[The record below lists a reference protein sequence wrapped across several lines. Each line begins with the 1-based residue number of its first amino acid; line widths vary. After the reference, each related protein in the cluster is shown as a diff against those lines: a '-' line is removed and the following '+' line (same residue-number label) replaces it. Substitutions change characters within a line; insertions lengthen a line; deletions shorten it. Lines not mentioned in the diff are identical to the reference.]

1 MKKYDLKK
9 AQSWYLKTEG
19 STLAKVSEKFKIPK
33 STIETYSKRENWKA
47 RKKEYKQ
54 QALERTLHM
63 LAQEESDKI
72 SALAY
77 AADLAVEQITDIL
90 AQPDK
95 DEAELLDTKT
105 LRDCVSALKDLT
117 AIIRNVN
124 DILTPG
130 EAQTKRIAQEKWDLE
145 KSERLSADKPE
156 EISVEI
162 LTGEDFAA

>member
-1 MKKYDLKK
+1 MKKYDLKR

-19 STLAKVSEKFKIPK
+19 ATLSKTSEKFRIPK
-33 STIETYSKRENWKA
+33 STIEACSKRENWRIK
-47 RKKEYKQ
+47 KKEYKQ
-54 QALERTLHM
+54 QAIDRTLRM
-63 LAQEESDKI
+63 MAQEESDKI

-77 AADLAVEQITDIL
+77 AADLAVEQITEIL
-90 AQPDK
+90 AQPEK
-95 DEAELLDTKT
+95 DDADILDTKT

-130 EAQTKRIAQEKWDLE
+130 EAQSKRIAEEKWELE

-156 EISVEI
+156 DISVEI